1 MDQGNNSI
9 NQPMMKERVEGN
21 VTGDLDPLSLGMTDE
36 EIAKAVGN
44 RVTQA
49 EAYWNKNLALDTI
62 REKVDK
68 YYLNTYYSQDDLFN
82 FQIAYKDNRLFTAV
96 ETLVALVVSRPPQPL
111 AMQAYNTE
119 ASYELAQQLQKA
131 LLCKYE
137 DLYLKGKFQM
147 IARHILMGYRIGVM
161 KYRWDE
167 NIGAIQDDGTR
178 FGDVAVDVIRP
189 HRIVLD
195 AGAQDKTDIPLIAEY
210 RSDSIDDLVERYPDK
225 KDDIFKEFGMKKP
238 TSTKVGF
245 MEIHFTT
252 HDKTTGKRTEAITW
266 KYKNVILD
274 STKSPYWNYEEEYTD
289 DTGKTRQSNF
299 LERPTKPYVIFNFLN
314 LGKWVIDDTSLMDQ
328 AIPQQE
334 IVNKIGRQIL
344 ENAEQANTGTIWN
357 SKFIKQDEVAKL
369 IGDPGERVMS
379 NGNVTEA
386 AMRLPYNQLAP
397 YVINEKVDARNEI
410 DNIFSTHGAIRG
422 ESTDSK
428 TLGQDVLSQRGDSA
442 RIAILAT
449 AMEDGADQLYKGL
462 TQMFKVFYDVPQLF
476 RYDGGDGQTNFF
488 SYGRDQIEDGLGIR
502 VKSGSVL
509 PEDPVAQKQETIQT
523 MAILDP
529 LSIAEGLHKENP
541 MEWAKRN
548 FYYRVLPDKY
558 MTEILKIDP
567 NAGAAQDPLALQ
579 HIQMLN
585 QGQPIPPEP
594 SPTKEHLAT
603 HQSFIENPQFKQLP
617 PDVQQIHI
625 QHIQA
630 ELQNAKGAMGMG
642 DQRPGTPT
650 EASQASAGSTGTPDT
665 TDANPVGAPG
675 KPIVASPTESDTM

>member
-1 MDQGNNSI
+1 MDHGNTSL
-9 NQPMMKERVEGN
+9 NQPFLEERAEGN
-21 VTGDLDPLSLGMTDE
+21 LTGDLDTMSLGMSDE
-36 EIAKAVGN
+36 EIATAIGS
-44 RVTQA
+44 RVMQA
-49 EAYWNKNLALDTI
+49 EAYWNKNLRLDAV
-62 REKVDK
+62 RENVDK
-68 YYLNTYYSQDDLFN
+68 YYLNTYYSQDDLFD
-82 FQIAYKDNRLFTAV
+82 FQVAYKDNRLFTAV

-119 ASYELAQQLQKA
+119 ASYELSQQLQKA

-137 DLYLKGKFQM
+137 DLYLKGKFHM
-147 IARHILMGYRIGVM
+147 IARHLLMGYRLAVM

-167 NIGAIQDDGTR
+167 NVGAIQDDGTR

-195 AGAQDKTDIPLIAEY
+195 AGAQYIDDVPLIAEY
-210 RSDSIDDLVERYPDK
+210 RSDSIDDLVARYPDK
-225 KDDIFKEFGMKKP
+225 KEEIMREFGTKKN
-238 TSTKVGF
+238 TSTKVGYV
-245 MEIHFTT
+245 EIHFTT
-252 HDKTTGKRTEAITW
+252 HDKTSGNRIEAITW

-274 STKSPYWNYEEEYTD
+274 STKSPYWNYDEEYQD
-289 DTGKTRQSNF
+289 DQGRTRQANF
-299 LERPTKPYVIFNFLN
+299 LEKPTKPYVLFNFLN
-314 LGKWVIDDTSLMDQ
+314 LGRWVIDDTSLMDQ

-334 IVNKIGRQIL
+334 IVNKIGRQIV
-344 ENAEQANTGTIWN
+344 ENAEQANSGTIWN
-357 SKFIKQDEVAKL
+357 SKMIKQDEVAKL
-369 IGDPGERVMS
+369 TGDPGERVMS

-386 AMRLPYNQLAP
+386 AARLPYNELAQ
-397 YVINEKVDARNEI
+397 YVINEKLDARSEI

-422 ESTDSK
+422 ETTDSK

-449 AMEDGADQLYKGL
+449 SIEDGADRLYKGI

-488 SYGRDQIEDGLGIR
+488 SYGRDQIEDGLGLR

-509 PEDPVAQKQETIQT
+509 PEDPVAKKQETIQT
-523 MAILDP
+523 LPILDP
-529 LSIAEGLHKENP
+529 LSIAEGLNKENP

-567 NAGAAQDPLALQ
+567 NQGQAQDPSALQ

-585 QGQPIPPEP
+585 SGQPVPPEP

-603 HQSFIENPQFKQLP
+603 HQAFIESPQFKYLP
-617 PDVQQIHI
+617 PDVQQLHI

-630 ELQNAKGAMGMG
+630 ELKNAKGAMGMG

-650 EASQASAGSTGTPDT
+650 DAAQPTQSNPGTPDT
-665 TDANPVGAPG
+665 TQANPNGAPA
-675 KPIVASPTESDTM
+675 KPVVVPPAGGTM